1 VPSPEEE
8 RARLEQAVATAVAG
22 GDHEAAAEAHGALST
37 LLFLQGD
44 AARAEWHLTQ
54 AIGQCRRL
62 RRLDLA
68 SRYTRL
74 LGQLRASQGRAQ
86 EAAQAFTDAF
96 AQGQMGEA
104 PLEALQATVRH
115 ADLLAQGGLHEQAV
129 GVIDL
134 GLSYAMESDLPG
146 EVAAL
151 MQQRS
156 RHLLSMGQV
165 DRALDVLGV
174 ALEASQLTDDIVQ
187 QVRLRWA
194 RHQLERGL
202 GRPTTESLLAL
213 RGDVEPL
220 DGLDDIQWELD
231 LTEASLRLQQGDD
244 LDKAAVLTRSARDGA
259 LARRELPTYL
269 QACLLLA
276 DIEVA
281 SDRRHAALLVLLTCH
296 RTVANLLDE
305 EAAAPVKAM
314 LERYRRQWGPQ
325 AYDQAFQ
332 RLRDH
337 MEAQRPQNP

>member
-1 VPSPEEE
+1 
-8 RARLEQAVATAVAG
+8 
-22 GDHEAAAEAHGALST
+22 
-37 LLFLQGD
+37 
-44 AARAEWHLTQ
+44 
-54 AIGQCRRL
+54 
-62 RRLDLA
+62 
-68 SRYTRL
+68 
-74 LGQLRASQGRAQ
+74 
-86 EAAQAFTDAF
+86 
-96 AQGQMGEA
+96 MGEA

-174 ALEASQLTDDIVQ
+174 ALEASQLTDDAVQ

-281 SDRRHAALLVLLTCH
+281 SERRHAALLVLLTCH

-337 MEAQRPQNP
+337 MEAQRPQSP